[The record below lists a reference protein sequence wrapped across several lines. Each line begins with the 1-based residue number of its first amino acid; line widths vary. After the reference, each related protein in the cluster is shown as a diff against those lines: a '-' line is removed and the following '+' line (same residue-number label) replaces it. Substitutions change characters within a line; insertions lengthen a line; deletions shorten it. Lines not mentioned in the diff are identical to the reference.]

1 LTGAV
6 VLPALE
12 ALEYPVMDFSVA
24 ALGALAAQCPALRAL
39 DLRSAGSASVDMQRE
54 DYLTFDDARARSLAA
69 FPTLEWLAV
78 GTVAPTDAGWAAW
91 AEAIGPD
98 GYFVRGPNGVT
109 LPGLTAAG
117 VAALL
122 DRPSAKPWRRLC
134 VIFGNVPGCFGGA
147 EAGFAGATG
156 GLPTALEL
164 VGHLPVAAAVA
175 LAGLPAPVAASLT
188 SLTVSINDGRVWRA
202 LSPLPVRSLTVVIW
216 AYSAVWEFGGATFPH
231 LTTLTLVRGSCGQAR
246 GVAFDAL
253 AAAAPALTALTLADT
268 SSWNGFGE
276 DCVARALAALPR
288 LRSLAFRPAWPVA
301 HEQPVG
307 FFERAGAAVARRLS
321 TSRTAVRVII
331 RGVPVDPWAVPV

>member
-1 LTGAV
+1 LTSLAVRPDVGGKQGLCGLLAAVPTVRSLCIRGPGHPPSAWLTGAV

-54 DYLTFDDARARSLAA
+54 YYLTFDDARARSLAA

-188 SLTVSINDGRVWRA
+188 SLTVSSTMSRTWEAPLQETSVPPSSLLEHISTVNVRA
-202 LSPLPVRSLTVVIW
+202 DLRGTSTAPLVSISRMPRLTC
-216 AYSAVWEFGGATFPH
+216 ASAPTNEAT
-231 LTTLTLVRGSCGQAR
+231 
-246 GVAFDAL
+246 
-253 AAAAPALTALTLADT
+253 AAAATATAT
-268 SSWNGFGE
+268 SPHRH
-276 DCVARALAALPR
+276 APM
-288 LRSLAFRPAWPVA
+288 
-301 HEQPVG
+301 VG
-307 FFERAGAAVARRLS
+307 GRAGARA
-321 TSRTAVRVII
+321 AVRKSKLDC
-331 RGVPVDPWAVPV
+331 RRDCGTPLW